1 MSAQVTLN
9 RPAMS
14 YTTHPLAS
22 NRNDDTIGTRVWI
35 DEYAFLQSLY
45 QSAENCSPK
54 FRLPDLI
61 SACVSLVF
69 NEPEPARHIF
79 NYLHTEMILRDP
91 DSLRRQ
97 EEMWMP
103 QYRLLLDLQR
113 SPANR
118 HPHPQFKLDH
128 FTTAC
133 ITLVSRGQGTTLRI
147 FEQARRNTAERGAQ
161 RCHTEPLT
169 Q

>member
-1 MSAQVTLN
+1 MSMQAT
-9 RPAMS
+9 MS
-14 YTTHPLAS
+14 LPTKTSTATPLAAKRS
-22 NRNDDTIGTRVWI
+22 EDTIGTRVWL
-35 DEYAFLQSLY
+35 DEYTFLQSVY
-45 QSAENCSPK
+45 HSADNCSPK

-69 NEPEPARHIF
+69 LGPDPAQCIF
-79 NYLHTEMILRDP
+79 SYLHAEMILRDQN
-91 DSLRRQ
+91 SIRRQ

-103 QYRLLLDLQR
+103 QYQLLLGLQR
-113 SPANR
+113 SPSNC

-133 ITLVSRGQGTTLRI
+133 IALVSAGQDVTHRI
-147 FEQARRNTAERGAQ
+147 LEQARHNTAERAA
-161 RCHTEPLT
+161 RRLHAEPLN